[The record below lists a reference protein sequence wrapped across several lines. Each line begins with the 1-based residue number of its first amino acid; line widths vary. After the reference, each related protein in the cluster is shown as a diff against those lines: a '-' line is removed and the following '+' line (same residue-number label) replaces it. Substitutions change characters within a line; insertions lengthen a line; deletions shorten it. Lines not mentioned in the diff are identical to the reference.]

1 MGTLGPDIAAV
12 WSAGTTMPRDR
23 KELLGTLIEEVIV
36 KVERDKSA
44 AHLTLRWKGGALTDI
59 DLGLPRSRPA
69 TVRTDEDTV
78 ALVRRLA
85 VHYPDTVIAGI
96 LNRQGRRTARG
107 HHFEGNRVCSLRT
120 HWKIPCFVPNT
131 DAAAGDLPMQAIRD
145 TRRARQNPC
154 RR

>member
-1 MGTLGPDIAAV
+1 LGTLGPDIAAV

-69 TVRTDEDTV
+69 TVADHARC
-78 ALVRRLA
+78 ALAHPAHRR
-85 VHYPDTVIAGI
+85 D
-96 LNRQGRRTARG
+96 QGP
-107 HHFEGNRVCSLRT
+107 LQ
-120 HWKIPCFVPNT
+120 
-131 DAAAGDLPMQAIRD
+131 L
-145 TRRARQNPC
+145 
-154 RR
+154 